1 MSNRAF
7 KLHLW
12 EKNPHCHWCGE
23 LTELTNC
30 PDGKIPNNAATIDHL
45 YSRYDVRRWVKRKPG
60 EVKKVLACY
69 ACNQRRSI
77 EETARLSKEEIFMR
91 SQGFSLNPT
100 GKPHII
106 KTLDTIEEVALI
118 LKEKGVDIPLACD
131 MVTV

>member
-1 MSNRAF
+1 M
-7 KLHLW
+7 
-12 EKNPHCHWCGE
+12 P
-23 LTELTNC
+23 
-30 PDGKIPNNAATIDHL
+30 PIAATIDHL
-45 YSRYDVRRWVKRKPG
+45 YSKLDLRRWVKRKPG

-106 KTLDTIEEVALI
+106 KTLDSLEEVALI
-118 LKEKGVDIPLACD
+118 LKEKGVDIPLGCD